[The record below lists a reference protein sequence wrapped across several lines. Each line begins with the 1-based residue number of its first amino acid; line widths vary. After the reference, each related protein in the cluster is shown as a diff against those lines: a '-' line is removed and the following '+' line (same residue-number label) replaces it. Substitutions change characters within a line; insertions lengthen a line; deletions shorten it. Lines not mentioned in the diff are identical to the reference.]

1 MIRLAC
7 EVPKKVTLA
16 CSGGRDSMSA
26 LEFLLNGKREVTL
39 AYFNHGTR
47 HGREA
52 EDFVRSASENLDIP
66 LIIEDLNEKAP
77 RKKSSE
83 AFWHEKRHEF
93 FETFDTPVV
102 LAHHLSDAAEWWI
115 FSSFRGRPSLMPVRK
130 PNSNIIRPFLL
141 SPKKSLHRFSKFSHI
156 EDPSNS
162 HIVHARNYIRK
173 NIMPHAKKVNAG
185 IETTVRNL
193 YDV

>member
-26 LEFLLNGKREVTL
+26 LEFLLNGQREVTL
-39 AYFNHGTR
+39 AYFNHGTV
-47 HGREA
+47 HGCEA
-52 EDFVRSASENLDIP
+52 EDFVRSVSEDLDIP
-66 LIIEDLNEKAP
+66 LFVEDLFEKVP
-77 RKKSSE
+77 RKRSSE
-83 AFWHEKRHEF
+83 DFWHEKRHEF

-102 LAHHLSDAAEWWI
+102 LAHHLSDAVEWWT
-115 FSSFRGRPSLMPVRK
+115 FSSLRGRPSLMPIRK

-156 EDPSNS
+156 EDPSNA

-173 NIMPHAKKVNAG
+173 NIMPHAKKVNPG

-193 YDV
+193 YNV

>member
-7 EVPKKVTLA
+7 KIPEKVVLA

-39 AYFNHGTR
+39 AYFNHGTS

-52 EDFVRSASENLDIP
+52 ENFVRSVSKSLDIP
-66 LIIEDLNEKAP
+66 LIVEDLCEKTP
-77 RKKSSE
+77 KGRSSE
-83 AFWHEKRHEF
+83 DFWHEKRYEF

-102 LAHHLSDAAEWWI
+102 LAHHLSDAVEWWI
-115 FSSFRGRPSLMPVRK
+115 FSALRGRPSLTPVRK

-141 SPKKSLHRFSKFSHI
+141 SPKKSLHRFAKFSHI
-156 EDPSNS
+156 EDPSND
-162 HIVHARNYIRK
+162 HVVYARNYIRK
-173 NIMPHAKKVNAG
+173 NIISHAKKVNPG